1 MHKKQKWLPP
11 YNAIILLSVL
21 AAVIVTSAFIYFSAT
36 LYLTEKAISGPPGP
50 PDRSKDSLR
59 LLIAAKPDKADKNP
73 LEADIL
79 SYLTQKMGK
88 DIVPVQRTT
97 LTEIDRVLAQNEF
110 DIAFT
115 SNKTHLE
122 AAQKGYAELL
132 VIPVSKHSSAETYL
146 VSVRKNLDAATKQ
159 KVKEIFL
166 NMKKDSSGRKVLATL
181 GLRDFAEPT
190 GSSDPLIQE

>member
-1 MHKKQKWLPP
+1 MQKKQKWLPP
-11 YNAIILLSVL
+11 YNAIIQLSVL
-21 AAVIVTSAFIYFSAT
+21 AAVIVTSAFIYFSTT
-36 LYLTEKAISGPPGP
+36 LYLAEKAISRPPSR
-50 PDRSKDSLR
+50 PDRNKDTFR
-59 LLIAAKPDKADKNP
+59 LLIATKPGKTDKNP

-79 SYLTQKMGK
+79 SFLAKKMEK
-88 DIVPVQRTT
+88 EVVPVQRTT
-97 LTEIDRVLAQNEF
+97 STEIDRILAQNEF

-132 VIPVSKHSSAETYL
+132 VIPVSKHSSGETYL

-166 NMKKDSSGRKVLATL
+166 NMKKDSSGRKVLTAL
-181 GLRDFAEPT
+181 GFKDFAEPT
-190 GSSDPLIQE
+190 GSSDP